1 MIAGRYSLER
11 EVGRGGTGAVWLARD
26 EVLGRSVA
34 LKRIGLLPGVDQT
47 DLARAEREA
56 RLSAR
61 LNHPHVVS
69 VFDVVTD
76 RETDTRWLVMEYVD
90 GVTLAQMVRERGHL
104 SPDEAA
110 PLLQQVSDALA
121 AAHASGI
128 VHRDVKPSNVLVDRV
143 GRAKLTD
150 FGIARI
156 ATDAALTQTGMVT
169 GSPAY
174 LAPEVATGGRGEESS
189 DVWSLGATLFHLLE
203 GRPPYDMGANVLGGL
218 YRMVNEEPPRPQDA
232 GWMTPLVESTM
243 VRDPE
248 LRWTMPQ
255 VRDFLASRGRD
266 APAVPTPTRSEA
278 EARGAA
284 TDEPTVAIAPA
295 AAAAAAAA
303 AARAD
308 TTADTPAHAPDEPPV
323 QIAPTPPGSGGG
335 SGRSGRGRAPRRATR
350 DRAAAGG
357 AASARAGSRGP
368 STRALVAGAALVV
381 VLLIGGYALL
391 TSGGSGGPGGS
402 AGSSGS
408 SGSPS
413 PSASASAS
421 SSPSASAT
429 PTRPTAAGMKSFISD
444 YVRLT
449 GEDPSRSWQLLTPKF
464 QRQSGGF
471 ARYRQFW
478 DSASNGRVLS
488 IQANPSDLTVS
499 YQVRFDNFANG
510 PGPTVLKLKY
520 TGGKYLI
527 DGESSK
533 GFTPAG

>member
-34 LKRIGLLPGVDQT
+34 LKRIGMLPGVDQT

-76 RETDTRWLVMEYVD
+76 PETDTRWLVMEYVD
-90 GVTLAQMVRERGHL
+90 GVTLAQLVRERGHL

-110 PLLQQVSDALA
+110 PLVEQVADALV
-121 AAHASGI
+121 AAHGSGI
-128 VHRDVKPSNVLVDRV
+128 VHRDVKPSNVLVDRF

-174 LAPEVATGGRGEESS
+174 LAPEVATGGRGEEPS

-203 GRPPYDMGANVLGGL
+203 GRPPYDMGSNVLGGL
-218 YRMVNEEPPRPQDA
+218 YRMVNEEPPRPRDA
-232 GWMTPLVESTM
+232 GWMDPLVRSTM

-255 VRDFLASRGRD
+255 VHAFLTSRGRD
-266 APAVPTPTRSEA
+266 APAVPTPTRPDQV
-278 EARGAA
+278 GATEDDA
-284 TDEPTVAIAPA
+284 PTVAIAPA

-303 AARAD
+303 ASRSRSGETPQPVTGPAGVAA
-308 TTADTPAHAPDEPPV
+308 TAPSQDGPPV
-323 QIAPTPPGSGGG
+323 EIAPTPTSSGP
-335 SGRSGRGRAPRRATR
+335 RRTGRGR
-350 DRAAAGG
+350 GL
-357 AASARAGSRGP
+357 
-368 STRALVAGAALVV
+368 STRALLAIAAVV
-381 VLLIGGYALL
+381 VLVLLGGYALL
-391 TSGGSGGPGGS
+391 SSGGGGTSS
-402 AGSSGS
+402 AGGTA
-408 SGSPS
+408 S
-413 PSASASAS
+413 PSASPSRS

-429 PTRPTAAGMKSFISD
+429 PAKPTAAGMKSFIDD

-449 GEDPSRSWQLLTPKF
+449 GEDPSRSWKLLTPKF
-464 QRQSGGF
+464 QRESGGF
-471 ARYRQFW
+471 AKYKSFW
-478 DSASNGRVLS
+478 DAATNGRVLS
-488 IQANPSDLTVS
+488 IQANSTDLTVS
-499 YQVRFDNFANG
+499 YQVRFDNFDNG
-510 PGPTVLKLKY
+510 PGPTVLQLKY
-520 TGGKYLI
+520 AGGKYLI
-527 DGESSK
+527 DGESSA
-533 GFTPAG
+533 GFVPAS